1 MNYRFNLLAPVAKAI
16 GLWLIVCSPLSAE
29 ETNSASAILKNMSAE
44 IAALERFI
52 VVGDGYTDAR
62 LAAGQI
68 IEHSTDVTLRVSKP
82 DTLRLTNRTAESS
95 KEVFFGQGVLT
106 VSSES
111 EGFYAQHS
119 LPVGL
124 DAAVDI
130 AINEIGIDAPVL
142 DLISND
148 VASYLTEDAES
159 VDYLGL
165 SMFRGK
171 IYHHIGIR
179 APEIDVQLWVSKD
192 EPVLP
197 GKMSLSSKWEA
208 GSPRSV
214 FFFDWNTNPTIEPG
228 SLRFEPPA
236 NATKI
241 EFDLDESPYL

>member
-1 MNYRFNLLAPVAKAI
+1 MNHRSNSLMLAAKGI
-16 GLWLIVCSPLSAE
+16 GLWLIFCVPLSAE
-29 ETNSASAILKNMSAE
+29 EANPARAILKNMSTE

-52 VVGDGYTDAR
+52 IVGDGYTDAR
-62 LAAGQI
+62 LDAGQI
-68 IEHSTDVTLRVSKP
+68 IEHSTDVTLSVSKP
-82 DTLRLTNRTAESS
+82 ATLRLTNRTAESS
-95 KEVFFGQGVLT
+95 KEIFFGQGVLT
-106 VSSES
+106 VFSET
-111 EGFYAQHS
+111 EGFYAQHP
-119 LPVGL
+119 LPVDL
-124 DAAVDI
+124 DAAVDF

-148 VASYLTEDAES
+148 VASYLTEDAEA

-241 EFDLDESPYL
+241 EFDLEKTE

>member
-1 MNYRFNLLAPVAKAI
+1 MNHRSNSRELAAKVI
-16 GLWLIVCSPLSAE
+16 GLWLMFCGPLSAE
-29 ETNSASAILKNMSAE
+29 ETNSAREILKNMSTE
-44 IAALERFI
+44 IAALESFVI
-52 VVGDGYTDAR
+52 VGDGYTDAR
-62 LAAGQI
+62 LEAGQI

-82 DTLRLTNRTAESS
+82 ATLRLTNRTAESS
-95 KEVFFGQGVLT
+95 KEIFFGQGVLT

-111 EGFYAQHS
+111 EGFYAQHP
-119 LPVGL
+119 LPVDLG
-124 DAAVDI
+124 AAVDF
-130 AINEIGIDAPVL
+130 AVNEIGIDAPVL

-179 APEIDVQLWVSKD
+179 APEVDVQLWVSKD
-192 EPVLP
+192 EPTLP
-197 GKMSLSSKWEA
+197 GKMSISSKWDA

-214 FFFDWNTNPTIEPG
+214 FFFDWNTTPTIEPG

-236 NATKI
+236 NAMKI
-241 EFDLDESPYL
+241 EFDLEATE